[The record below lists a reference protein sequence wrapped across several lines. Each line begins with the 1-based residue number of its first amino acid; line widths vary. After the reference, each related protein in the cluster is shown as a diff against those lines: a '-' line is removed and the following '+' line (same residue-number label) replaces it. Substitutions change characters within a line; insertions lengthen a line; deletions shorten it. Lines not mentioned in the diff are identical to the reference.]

1 MGGRLFVNSF
11 FVRSWVR
18 GGGRGVR
25 ALTTPR
31 LQPSGVDALEGE
43 VAAWLRLR
51 RCGCVKKGEDR

>member
-1 MGGRLFVNSF
+1 MNSF